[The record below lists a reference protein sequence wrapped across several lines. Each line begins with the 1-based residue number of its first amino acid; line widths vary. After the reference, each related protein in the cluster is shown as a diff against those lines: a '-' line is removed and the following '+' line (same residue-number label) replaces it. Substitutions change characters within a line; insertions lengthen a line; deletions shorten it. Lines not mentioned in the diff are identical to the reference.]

1 MLVHTDFP
9 RDVDASFALAAFHL
23 RTAIGKPT
31 DLNLAKKA
39 TTLLLKTA
47 KMDSTKPGP
56 FALLGLCYEYQ
67 NDMPRAKGCYQK
79 ALTINPSHPVAGR
92 GIVRLI
98 SLEGV
103 LSQCENAAKCNSL
116 TNGWAWRALGQLK
129 SRSVNGDITAASIC
143 FQQALRCRD
152 IHSPENEAL
161 GVFFVDPTLPQETY
175 FASSEASNTW
185 VELAACYRQLG
196 KYSAALRAFEGALA
210 SSGGNLSP
218 DALCAWAQ
226 IDFDLGL
233 YSDAADKCSR
243 VLSMEDSTLHYYH
256 RMAAY
261 IEGESCLFLAKGY
274 IQEGKFGS
282 SLSHLE
288 KGIARLLSLSIHE
301 KSSMNHYCEIKLL
314 GDLYSLGNSLPSYTF
329 ETITVGEHTEKVGN
343 FSNNGIKNQLSFLM
357 KGELAYTLA
366 MDMIKRD
373 DEIECSDTALV
384 AAAAIDLATNL
395 LSQTRLVL
403 LANGEG
409 ANKTGAQI
417 NNLIARSVNAYL
429 LAIDI
434 CPHDPSAWC
443 GLGCALV
450 AVDPIMSQH
459 AFSRALQ
466 IDPSFANSWSNI
478 SLMYVNRNA
487 QKCSEILDHLAEVD
501 DTPLMWIGRGFVF
514 ESKASGDDWTDQD
527 GGTSRAGC
535 FTKAAD
541 AYRAALQIMQ
551 HPAALLGLSLTC
563 RRATNETNDLVY
575 NDLVEKATKFESMT
589 SLVIH
594 QNLIGDDNNAGAS
607 LVNGMSQIEKELNL
621 LTNSD
626 NLNSA
631 VLITEAKK
639 TVYDFMSRSNE
650 VQVNT
655 VQNEV
660 ILKSAQCEMD
670 LSVNLVNELGTEKK
684 EDFPYDMIKTVLDC
698 NLSFSSGLHINDN
711 CEGNSESDIDK
722 AQFSVL
728 LNPDSGEAWLI
739 FAHQLA
745 KEMANGNN
753 SISLLTSA
761 KIAAKRSYDLLYERV
776 VNATMLTPRRQELN
790 NQEGDMSALS
800 NLPTATL
807 LSESMSLLAW
817 FDDIEL
823 HEEMGNNRSYA
834 ILQESLML
842 DPSNCIAL
850 AALSGLPKL
859 R

>member
-1 MLVHTDFP
+1 M
-9 RDVDASFALAAFHL
+9 AAFHL

-79 ALTINPSHPVAGR
+79 ALTIDPSHPVAGR

-103 LSQCENAAKCNSL
+103 QSQCEKAVKYNSL
-116 TNGWAWRALGQLK
+116 TNGWAWHALGQLK
-129 SRSVNGDITAASIC
+129 SRSVNGDITAATIC
-143 FQQALRCRD
+143 FQQALRCHD
-152 IHSPENEAL
+152 IHSPETEAL
-161 GVFFVDPTLPQETY
+161 GVFFAVPTLSQVKY
-175 FASSEASNTW
+175 LASSEASKTW
-185 VELAACYRQLG
+185 VELASCYRQLG

-226 IDFDLGL
+226 IDLDLGL
-233 YSDAADKCSR
+233 YTDAAEKCSQA
-243 VLSMEDSTLHYYH
+243 LSMEDSALH
-256 RMAAY
+256 RMAAC
-261 IEGESCLFLAKGY
+261 IEGESCLFLAKGC

-288 KGIARLLSLSIHE
+288 KGIARLSSLSIHE
-301 KSSMNHYCEIKLL
+301 LSSMNHYCEVKLL
-314 GDLYSLGNSLPSYTF
+314 GDLYSLGNSIPSYAF
-329 ETITVGEHTEKVGN
+329 ETISPVGEHTEKVGN
-343 FSNNGIKNQLSFLM
+343 FSNNGINNQLSFLM
-357 KGELAYTLA
+357 KGEHAYTLA
-366 MDMIKRD
+366 MDMIKRE

-403 LANGEG
+403 LANGVD
-409 ANKTGAQI
+409 ANMTRIQT
-417 NNLIARSVNAYL
+417 NNLIARSINAYV

-434 CPHDPSAWC
+434 SPHDTSAWC
-443 GLGCALV
+443 GLGCALI

-466 IDPSFANSWSNI
+466 IDPSFANSWANM
-478 SLMYVNRNA
+478 SLIYANQNT

-501 DTPLMWIGRGFVF
+501 DTPLMWIGRGFLF
-514 ESKASGDDWTDQD
+514 EMNASGDDWTDED

-575 NDLVEKATKFESMT
+575 NDLVVEATKFESMT

-594 QNLIGDDNNAGAS
+594 QNLIGEDNNADSS
-607 LVNGMSQIEKELNL
+607 LVNGLTQIEKELNL
-621 LTNSD
+621 LTTSD

-655 VQNEV
+655 IQNEV
-660 ILKSAQCEMD
+660 LKSAQCEMN
-670 LSVNLVNELGTEKK
+670 LSVKLINELCAEKK
-684 EDFPYDMIKTVLDC
+684 EEFPYDMIKTVLDC
-698 NLSFSSGLHINDN
+698 NVSVPSGRLHNMNDN
-711 CEGNSESDIDK
+711 CEGYTDNGIVK

-739 FAHQLA
+739 LAHQLA
-745 KEMANGNN
+745 KEVRNGNS

-761 KIAAKRSYDLLYERV
+761 KVAAKRSYDLLYERI

-790 NQEGDMSALS
+790 NQEGRLSNNEYSDMSALS
-800 NLPTATL
+800 NLPPATL
-807 LSESMSLLAW
+807 LSEAMSLLAW
-817 FDDIEL
+817 FDGIEL
-823 HEEMGNNRSYA
+823 HEEMGNKRSYA
-834 ILQESLML
+834 ILQEALML
-842 DPSNCIAL
+842 DPLNCIAV
-850 AALSGLPKL
+850 AALLGLPQL

>member
-1 MLVHTDFP
+1 MT
-9 RDVDASFALAAFHL
+9 
-23 RTAIGKPT
+23 
-31 DLNLAKKA
+31 
-39 TTLLLKTA
+39 
-47 KMDSTKPGP
+47 
-56 FALLGLCYEYQ
+56 
-67 NDMPRAKGCYQK
+67 RAKGCYQK

-103 LSQCENAAKCNSL
+103 QILCENAAKCNSL

-152 IHSPENEAL
+152 IHSPENETL
-161 GVFFVDPTLPQETY
+161 GIFFAEPTLSQVK
-175 FASSEASNTW
+175 ASSEASNIW

-196 KYSAALRAFEGALA
+196 KYSAALRAFDGALA

-226 IDFDLGL
+226 IDLDLGL
-233 YSDAADKCSR
+233 YTDAAEKCSR
-243 VLSMEDSTLHYYH
+243 VLSMEDSALHYYH

-261 IEGESCLFLAKGY
+261 IEGKSCLFLAKSC

-288 KGIARLLSLSIHE
+288 KGIARLSSLSIHE
-301 KSSMNHYCEIKLL
+301 TSSMNHYCEIKLL
-314 GDLYSLGNSLPSYTF
+314 GDLYSLGNSLPSYAF
-329 ETITVGEHTEKVGN
+329 ETISPDGENTEKVGN
-343 FSNNGIKNQLSFLM
+343 FSNNGTQNQLSFLM
-357 KGELAYTLA
+357 KGEQAYTLA
-366 MDMIKRD
+366 MDIIKRE
-373 DEIECSDTALV
+373 DEIECTDTALV

-403 LANGEG
+403 LANSED
-409 ANKTGAQI
+409 ANKSGNQI
-417 NNLIARSVNAYL
+417 NHLIARSVNAYV
-429 LAIDI
+429 LAIDV

-443 GLGCALV
+443 GLGCALI

-466 IDPSFANSWSNI
+466 IDPSFASSWSNI
-478 SLMYVNRNA
+478 SLMYANKNT

-501 DTPLMWIGRGFVF
+501 DTPLMWIGRGFLF
-514 ESKASGDDWTDQD
+514 EINASGEDWTDEN
-527 GGTSRAGC
+527 GGTSSRAGC

-551 HPAALLGLSLTC
+551 HPAALLGLSMTC
-563 RRATNETNDLVY
+563 RRATSETNDLVY
-575 NDLVEKATKFESMT
+575 NDLVEKVTKFESMT

-594 QNLIGDDNNAGAS
+594 QSLIGEDNNAGAS
-607 LVNGMSQIEKELNL
+607 LLNCLTQIEKELNL
-621 LTNSD
+621 LTTSD

-631 VLITEAKK
+631 VLITEAKQ
-639 TVYDFMSRSNE
+639 TVYNFMSRSNK

-655 VQNEV
+655 IENEV
-660 ILKSAQCEMD
+660 FNLCEMD
-670 LSVNLVNELGTEKK
+670 LSVNSVRELCMEKR
-684 EDFPYDMIKTVLDC
+684 EEFPYDMIKTALDC
-698 NLSFSSGLHINDN
+698 DVSVSSKRLYMNDN
-711 CEGNSESDIDK
+711 CQGNLDSGIDK

-745 KEMANGNN
+745 KEVTNGNN

-790 NQEGDMSALS
+790 NQEGDEYSDMSALS
-800 NLPTATL
+800 NLPPATL

-817 FDDIEL
+817 FDGIEL
-823 HEEMGNNRSYA
+823 YEEMGNKRSYA
-834 ILQESLML
+834 ILQEALML
-842 DPSNCIAL
+842 DPSNCIAVT
-850 AALSGLPKL
+850 ALGLSPN
-859 R
+859 